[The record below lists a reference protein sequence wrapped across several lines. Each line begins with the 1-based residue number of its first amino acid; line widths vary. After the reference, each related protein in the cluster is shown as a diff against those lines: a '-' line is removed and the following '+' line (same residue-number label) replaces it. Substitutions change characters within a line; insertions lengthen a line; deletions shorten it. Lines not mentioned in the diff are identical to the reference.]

1 MFMSFLENL
10 YYQTEIG
17 QAFDIVCIK
26 KMLTDGYVDMSAFIY
41 ARIKKEDMLE
51 KLTADQSRF
60 AVLYKDCLLYT
71 SFALKLKKGYI
82 LDQRQL
88 TDTSKIQ
95 ITRAIS

>member
-41 ARIKKEDMLE
+41 A
-51 KLTADQSRF
+51 
-60 AVLYKDCLLYT
+60 
-71 SFALKLKKGYI
+71 
-82 LDQRQL
+82 
-88 TDTSKIQ
+88 
-95 ITRAIS
+95 